1 MLHQSSL
8 TKLRL
13 QADINHCKTDAE
25 LWQQL
30 KQGDKFAL
38 EVLYKRHY
46 QVLYRYAIKLAKD
59 KEPAQDCL
67 QEMFFQLWNKRDKL
81 KDVQSVRFY
90 LMKWL
95 KREVIRALSDKS
107 SGNNI
112 ISIDTDTEHLGLV
125 VEDLFEKREMKSH
138 NAKALRKAL
147 EELTARERE
156 VIYMRFFLELT
167 YEEICSALNLNYQV
181 VMNYVHRALKALRAS
196 SLIKKII
203 SISVLVGGLALKFF

>member
-1 MLHQSSL
+1 M
-8 TKLRL
+8 
-13 QADINHCKTDAE
+13 QADNNQSTTDAE

-30 KQGDKFAL
+30 KHGNKSAL

-46 QVLYRYAIKLAKD
+46 QVLYRYAIKLAKE

-67 QEMFFQLWNKRDKL
+67 QEMFFQLWNKREKL

-95 KREVIRALSDKS
+95 KREVIRALNDKS
-107 SGNNI
+107 KGSNI
-112 ISIDTDTEHLGLV
+112 ISMDTDTEHLSLM
-125 VEDLFEKREMKSH
+125 VEDLFEKKEMKSH
-138 NAKALRKAL
+138 NAQALRKAL
-147 EELTARERE
+147 DELTTRERE

-167 YEEICSALNLNYQV
+167 YEEICSAMNLSYQV

-196 SLIKKII
+196 NLINKII
-203 SISVLVGGLALKFF
+203 SMTAMVESLTSGLF

>member
-1 MLHQSSL
+1 
-8 TKLRL
+8 L
-13 QADINHCKTDAE
+13 QADNNQSTTDAE

-30 KQGDKFAL
+30 KHGNKSAL

-46 QVLYRYAIKLAKD
+46 QVLYRYAIKLAKE

-67 QEMFFQLWNKRDKL
+67 QEMFFQLWNKREKL

-95 KREVIRALSDKS
+95 KREVIRALNDKS
-107 SGNNI
+107 KGSNI
-112 ISIDTDTEHLGLV
+112 ISMDTDTEHLSLM
-125 VEDLFEKREMKSH
+125 VEDLFEKKEMKSH
-138 NAKALRKAL
+138 NAQALRKAL
-147 EELTARERE
+147 DELTTRERE

-167 YEEICSALNLNYQV
+167 YEEICSAMNLSYQV

-196 SLIKKII
+196 NLINKII
-203 SISVLVGGLALKFF
+203 SMTAMVESLTSGLF